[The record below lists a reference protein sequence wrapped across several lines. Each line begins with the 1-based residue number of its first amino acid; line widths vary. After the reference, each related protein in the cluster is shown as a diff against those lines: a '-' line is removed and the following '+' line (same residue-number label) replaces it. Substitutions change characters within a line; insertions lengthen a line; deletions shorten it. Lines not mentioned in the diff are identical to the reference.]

1 MKSFLIL
8 LISLHTLHAASFEE
22 AVQLAKNGDTD
33 RAIATYQDLLN
44 EQGPSASSY
53 YNLGLCY
60 QQKSDTG
67 RAVLAYERALALSPR
82 ATDVAN
88 NLKQLRTA
96 ASLPT
101 DRPVVS
107 TLPAGIAWLSR
118 GEWTL
123 LFYASLIHLVI
134 GVIMASFSRKK
145 KFRLIG
151 IFNASTCLIVAGSIA
166 WIIDQRKAEDQFA
179 IVIDS
184 EQSLLL
190 SPFPTAEKL
199 SACPPGTLIRI
210 ESVKD
215 DYAYVTRPNTTTPGW
230 LPCNAI
236 ETIQK

>member
-1 MKSFLIL
+1 MKSIFIFLL
-8 LISLHTLHAASFEE
+8 TLHTLHAATFEE
-22 AVQLAKNGDTD
+22 AGQWAKNGDTD
-33 RAIATYQDLLN
+33 RAIAAYETLLN
-44 EQGPSASSY
+44 EQGPSASIY

-82 ATDVAN
+82 AADVAN
-88 NLKQLRTA
+88 NLEQLRIA
-96 ASLPT
+96 AALPT
-101 DRPVVS
+101 DRP
-107 TLPAGIAWLSR
+107 LPANLPSGIAWLSR
-118 GEWTL
+118 GEWAL

-145 KFRLIG
+145 KFRHLG
-151 IFNASTCLIVAGSIA
+151 IFNAASCLIVAGSIA
-166 WIIDQRKAEDQFA
+166 WIINQRKSEDQFA

-199 SACPPGTLIRI
+199 SPCPPGTLIRI

-215 DYAYVTRPNTTTPGW
+215 DYAYITRPNTTTPGW
-230 LPCNAI
+230 LPRNAI
-236 ETIQK
+236 EKIKQ